1 MPSGAGRSAGS
12 SHSAGGSAA
21 RARFEPVDPV
31 TLADRLAADLIDLCV
46 PGTALR
52 LAIDGPRAADPGA
65 FAEALVV
72 ALRALGRPSVHIRT
86 ETFWRDA
93 ALRLEYGRS
102 DLESYVEGWLD
113 TDALRREVLDPFG
126 LDGTGCYLPSLRD
139 PITNRATREPLRSAP
154 PGLVALISGELL
166 LGRGLPFDATIHL
179 ALSPGARRRRTPP
192 EWQWTLPAFEAYDAA
207 VDPVRTAGV
216 ALRYDDPEHPA
227 LRVGPAIGVDPG
239 GD

>member
-1 MPSGAGRSAGS
+1 MPSGASRGADGSHGARGSAGKL
-12 SHSAGGSAA
+12 
-21 RARFEPVDPV
+21 RFEPVDPI
-31 TLADRLAADLIDLCV
+31 TLADRLAADLVDLDV
-46 PGTALR
+46 AGTALR
-52 LAIDGPRAADPGA
+52 VAIDGPRAADPGA

-93 ALRLEYGRS
+93 ALRLEYGRT

-113 TDALRREVLDPFG
+113 TDALRREVLDPLG
-126 LDGTGCYLPSLRD
+126 VDGTGCYLPSLRD
-139 PITNRATREPLRSAP
+139 PITDRATREPLRSAE

-166 LGRGLPFDATIHL
+166 LGRDLPLDETIHL

-192 EWQWTLPAFEAYDAA
+192 EWQWTLPALDSYEAA

-216 ALRYDDPEHPA
+216 VLRYDDPDHPA
-227 LRVGPAIGVDPG
+227 IRVPG
-239 GD
+239 